1 MENLHPTSNDRRDPI
16 CGMVGTIERHS
27 HWFCS
32 VVCLAKYEKQLGIE
46 CAPPHIAWWKDRA
59 LWALFIVAVPLA
71 LGWVWPAAQ
80 PVAQVLWQYLSKAG
94 WAVFAGL
101 LIGGVVDHY
110 VPKEYIGLVLAGS
123 RRRTI
128 FTAAGL
134 GFLASSCSHGC
145 LALTM
150 ELYRKGASVPAVITF
165 LLASPWASLSLTL
178 LIISLL
184 GWKGLLIVV
193 MALGVSVS
201 TGFVFQRLER
211 KGVLEPNPNRIEV
224 RENFSVLED
233 MKERFRRR
241 SWTARAFMEDVHGV
255 VSGAWGLA
263 QMVLLWVAIGFT
275 VSALIGSF
283 VPHGW
288 WSRYL
293 GPTIPG
299 LLLTLVVATAVEV
312 CSEGTAPLAVEIYK
326 QTGALGNA
334 FAFLMAG
341 VVTDFTELSLVW
353 VNIGK
358 QAVFWLMAVTL
369 PQVFLLGL
377 LMNYLLK

>member
-1 MENLHPTSNDRRDPI
+1 MAQLEQSGGDRRDPI
-16 CGMVGTIERHS
+16 CGMVGTLERHG

-32 VVCLAKYEKQLGIE
+32 LGCLATYEKKLGIE
-46 CAPPHIAWWKDRA
+46 CAPPQVVWWKDRG

-71 LGWVWPAAQ
+71 LGWIWPAAQ
-80 PVAQVLWQYLSKAG
+80 PVAQVLWHYLSKAG
-94 WAVFAGL
+94 WAVLAGL
-101 LIGGVVDHY
+101 LIGGVIDHY
-110 VPKEYIGLVLAGS
+110 VPKEYIGLLLAGS
-123 RRRTI
+123 RRQTI

-184 GWKGLLIVV
+184 GWKGLLIVG

-201 TGFVFQRLER
+201 TGFVFQQLER
-211 KGVLEPNPNRIEV
+211 KGVLEPNPHRIEV
-224 RENFSVLED
+224 RDDFSVLED
-233 MKERFRRR
+233 MKERFRQR
-241 SWTARAFMEDVHGV
+241 SWTAQAILEDVHGIAF
-255 VSGAWGLA
+255 GAWGLA

-275 VSALIGSF
+275 LSALIGNF
-283 VPHGW
+283 IPHGW
-288 WSRYL
+288 WSRYF

-299 LLLTLVVATAVEV
+299 LLATLAVATAIEV
-312 CSEGTAPLAVEIYK
+312 CSEGTAPLAVEIYR

-334 FAFLMAG
+334 FTFLMAG

-353 VNIGK
+353 ANIGK
-358 QAVFWLMAVTL
+358 KTVFWLMAVTL

-377 LMNYLLK
+377 LMNYLVR